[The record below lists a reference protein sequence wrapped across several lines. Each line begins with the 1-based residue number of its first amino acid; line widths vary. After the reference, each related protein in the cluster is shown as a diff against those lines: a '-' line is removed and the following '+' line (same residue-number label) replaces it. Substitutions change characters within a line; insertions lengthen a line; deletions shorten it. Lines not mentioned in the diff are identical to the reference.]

1 MNANLWAGKPT
12 FFGSSRSILVV
23 ENHSYYYPILVYIL
37 SSILRTS
44 MQIFGLA
51 NHSMVAVKKNIFKWL
66 KVTCV
71 YRLNK
76 LQCYFHFTNTSPLF
90 ILQMFLGRLLLSAG
104 LQSVLLNAIVRS
116 AWFSKDYLCHGSL
129 DTYPQFL
136 IQKKLLL
143 LYTDIKNE
151 NQCWM
156 INEIMYYQAR
166 RNDFRSGWSKIK
178 KIWRDFFFLL
188 NKSQNSGWSWDHP
201 DHPGPPG
208 LIM

>member
-1 MNANLWAGKPT
+1 MQISGLANQRFFEKVGHFWWLRIFPTYQHTQNLDANIWAGKPT
-12 FFGSSRSILVV
+12 FFGSSMSILVV

-116 AWFSKDYLCHGSL
+116 A
-129 DTYPQFL
+129 
-136 IQKKLLL
+136 
-143 LYTDIKNE
+143 
-151 NQCWM
+151 
-156 INEIMYYQAR
+156 
-166 RNDFRSGWSKIK
+166 
-178 KIWRDFFFLL
+178 
-188 NKSQNSGWSWDHP
+188 
-201 DHPGPPG
+201 
-208 LIM
+208 